1 MTSFKKMYNIK
12 GVRLDCIEQ
21 WWAN

>member
-1 MTSFKKMYNIK
+1 MYNIK